1 MFKEIF
7 IKLCNERNIAPTVVC
22 KEIGLTGTSY
32 SKWTDTSIP
41 RKATLFKLAD
51 YFGVSV
57 DYLLGNTVDAEKE
70 NALGE
75 KSSAVVLDSQNIFMI
90 PIYENASAGFGA
102 MAIDMVIDYTPLFFT
117 SAKEAEETICIV
129 VRGDSM
135 FPKIEDGDLIQVHK
149 QSSVDSGQVAV
160 VLVDGE
166 EAFVKKIVYGETW
179 IELHSFNPMYKT
191 IRFNGE
197 ETQRVR
203 ILGVVKK
210 VIKEM

>member
-7 IKLCNERNIAPTVVC
+7 IKLCNERNVPPTVVLQN
-22 KEIGLTGTSY
+22 IGLTAATY
-32 SKWTDTSIP
+32 SKWDDTSVP
-41 RKATLFKLAD
+41 RKATLYKLAD

-57 DYLLGNTVDAEKE
+57 DYLLGNTVDVNEKTPIE
-70 NALGE
+70 STNAIM
-75 KSSAVVLDSQNIFMI
+75 LDGQNIFNI

-102 MAIDMVIDYTPLFFT
+102 MAIDLVVDYLPLYF
-117 SAKEAEETICIV
+117 SSVQEAQETICII

-135 FPKIEDGDLIQVHK
+135 YPKIEDGDIIQVHK
-149 QSSVDSGQVAV
+149 QSTVDSGQVGV
-160 VLVDGE
+160 VLIDGE

-191 IRFNGE
+191 MRFNGADV
-197 ETQRVR
+197 QRIRV
-203 ILGVVKK
+203 LGVVKK

>member
-7 IKLCNERNIAPTVVC
+7 IKLCNERNVPPTVVLQN
-22 KEIGLTGTSY
+22 IGLTAATF
-32 SKWTDTSIP
+32 SKWDDTSVP
-41 RKATLFKLAD
+41 RKATLYKLAD

-57 DYLLGNTVDAEKE
+57 DYLLGNTVDVNEKTPIE
-70 NALGE
+70 STNAIM
-75 KSSAVVLDSQNIFMI
+75 LDGQNIFNI

-102 MAIDMVIDYTPLFFT
+102 MAIDLVVDYLPLYF
-117 SAKEAEETICIV
+117 SSVQEAQETICII

-135 FPKIEDGDLIQVHK
+135 FPKIEDGDIIQVHK
-149 QSSVDSGQVAV
+149 QSTVDSGQVGV

-166 EAFVKKIVYGETW
+166 EAFVKKVVYGEKW

-191 IRFNGE
+191 MRFNGADV
-197 ETQRVR
+197 QRIR

>member
-7 IKLCNERNIAPTVVC
+7 IKLCNERKIAPTVVC

-32 SKWTDTSIP
+32 SKWTDATIP
-41 RKATLFKLAD
+41 RKATLHRIAD

-57 DYLLGNTVDAEKE
+57 DYLLGNTVDVNEKTPLE
-70 NALGE
+70 STNAIM
-75 KSSAVVLDSQNIFMI
+75 LDGQNIFNI

-102 MAIDMVIDYTPLFFT
+102 MAIDLVVDYLPLYFS
-117 SAKEAEETICIV
+117 SAQEALETICIV

-135 FPKIEDGDLIQVHK
+135 YPKIEDGDIIQVHK
-149 QSSVDSGQVAV
+149 QSTVDSGQVGV
-160 VLVDGE
+160 VLIDGE
-166 EAFVKKIVYGETW
+166 EAFVKKVVYGEKW

-191 IRFNGE
+191 MRFNGADV
-197 ETQRVR
+197 QRIR

>member
-1 MFKEIF
+1 MFKERF
-7 IKLCNERNIAPTVVC
+7 IKLCNERSIAPTVVC

-41 RKATLFKLAD
+41 RKATLYKLAD
-51 YFGVSV
+51 YFGVTV
-57 DYLLGNTVDAEKE
+57 DYLLGNTVDVNEKTPIE
-70 NALGE
+70 STNAIM
-75 KSSAVVLDSQNIFMI
+75 LDGQNIFNI

-102 MAIDMVIDYTPLFFT
+102 MAIDLVVDYLPLYF
-117 SAKEAEETICIV
+117 SSVQEARETICII

-135 FPKIEDGDLIQVHK
+135 YPKIEDGDLIQVHK
-149 QSSVDSGQVAV
+149 QSTVESGQVGV
-160 VLVDGE
+160 VLIDGE

-191 IRFNGE
+191 MRFNGSDALRI
-197 ETQRVR
+197 Q

>member
-1 MFKEIF
+1 MFWEIF
-7 IKLCNERNIAPTVVC
+7 EELCASISKKPQQVLKELSIASGSGTAWKNGTIPASKSLKKL
-22 KEIGLTGTSY
+22 S
-32 SKWTDTSIP
+32 
-41 RKATLFKLAD
+41 D

-57 DYLLGNTVDAEKE
+57 DYLLGNTVDVNEKMPIE
-70 NALGE
+70 STNA
-75 KSSAVVLDSQNIFMI
+75 VMLDGQNIFNI

-102 MAIDMVIDYTPLFFT
+102 MAIDMVVDYVPLYFT
-117 SAKEAEETICIV
+117 SAQEARETICII

-135 FPKIEDGDLIQVHK
+135 YPKIEDGDLIQVHK
-149 QSSVDSGQVAV
+149 QSTVESGQVGV
-160 VLVDGE
+160 VLIDGE

-191 IRFNGE
+191 MRFNGSDALRI
-197 ETQRVR
+197 Q

>member
-1 MFKEIF
+1 MFKKIF
-7 IKLCNERNIAPTVVC
+7 IKLCSERGESPSAVC
-22 KEIGLTGTSY
+22 KKIGIS
-32 SKWTDTSIP
+32 SAAFSQWSDTTIP
-41 RKATLFKLAD
+41 RKVTQQRAAD

-57 DYLLGNTVDAEKE
+57 DYLLGETVDIEKTP
-70 NALGE
+70 GE
-75 KSSAVVLDSQNIFMI
+75 KPNAVVLDGQNIFNI

-102 MAIDMVIDYTPLFFT
+102 MAIDMVVDYLPLYFT
-117 SAKEAEETICIV
+117 NPQEAEETICII

-149 QSSVDSGQVAV
+149 QSFVDSGQVGV
-160 VLVDGE
+160 VLIDGE

-191 IRFNGE
+191 MRFNGADV
-197 ETQRVR
+197 QRIRV
-203 ILGVVKK
+203 LGVVKK

>member
-1 MFKEIF
+1 MFKEQF
-7 IKLCNERNIAPTVVC
+7 IKLCNERNIAPTAVL
-22 KEIGLTGTSY
+22 KKIGLSNATY
-32 SKWTDTSIP
+32 SCWTDTSVP

-57 DYLLGNTVDAEKE
+57 DYLLGETVDIEKTP
-70 NALGE
+70 GE
-75 KSSAVVLDSQNIFMI
+75 KPNAVVLDGQNIFNI

-102 MAIDMVIDYTPLFFT
+102 MAIDMVVDYLPLYFT
-117 SAKEAEETICIV
+117 NPQEAEETICII

-149 QSSVDSGQVAV
+149 QSFVDSGQVGV
-160 VLVDGE
+160 VLIDGD

-191 IRFNGE
+191 MRFNGADV
-197 ETQRVR
+197 QRIRV
-203 ILGVVKK
+203 LGVVKK

>member
-7 IKLCNERNIAPTVVC
+7 IKLCNERNVPPTVVLQN
-22 KEIGLTGTSY
+22 IGLTAATF
-32 SKWTDTSIP
+32 SKWDDTSVP
-41 RKATLFKLAD
+41 RKATLYKLAD

-57 DYLLGNTVDAEKE
+57 DYLLGNTVDVNEKMPIE
-70 NALGE
+70 STNA
-75 KSSAVVLDSQNIFMI
+75 VMLDGQNIFNI

-102 MAIDMVIDYTPLFFT
+102 MAIDMVVDYVPLYFT
-117 SAKEAEETICIV
+117 SAQEARETICII

-135 FPKIEDGDLIQVHK
+135 YPKIEDGDLIQVRK
-149 QSSVDSGQVAV
+149 QSTVESGQVGV
-160 VLVDGE
+160 VLIDGE

-191 IRFNGE
+191 MRFNGSDALRI
-197 ETQRVR
+197 Q